1 VTSARIETDVVVVGA
16 GIAGLCAATGLARE
30 GRDVVVLEAR
40 DRVGGRTENVEIGG
54 QPNEIGGQWVAPYQS
69 ELKGLLD
76 ELGIELF
83 HSHRTGEHV
92 YVGPN
97 QAVTRYSGHDA
108 PLSDAAGRSYAAAVE
123 RLDELAAQLD
133 PEAPW
138 EHPEA
143 LELDS
148 ITYEAWLRQ
157 EVDDETARDL
167 LRSFLAGGF
176 MTKPAQSFSLLAG
189 LWVIAGAGSV
199 DNLFEPDLCLAYRVV
214 GGSQLIALRLA
225 EGLGDRV
232 RLGAPV
238 RDCRWTDGRVTV
250 EAGATSV
257 EARAA
262 ILAVPPN
269 LVSGIRFEPTL
280 PPWRY
285 RLEQH
290 LSQGAVIKCLAVYD
304 TPFWRDE
311 GLSGEGFAPYE
322 LVREV
327 YDNTPPSGAPG
338 VLCTFLAGESAEHA
352 GRLSADERRGIVTDG
367 YASFFG
373 EAARDAV
380 DYVERDWSAEEWT
393 RGAYCASFDVGGLSR
408 LGPDLRRPIGPI
420 YWACTDISGVGNMHM
435 EGALRSGR
443 AAAAEVLGA
452 L

>member
-1 VTSARIETDVVVVGA
+1 MAD
-16 GIAGLCAATGLARE
+16 
-30 GRDVVVLEAR
+30 
-40 DRVGGRTENVEIGG
+40 
-54 QPNEIGGQWVAPYQS
+54 
-69 ELKGLLD
+69 
-76 ELGIELF
+76 
-83 HSHRTGEHV
+83 
-92 YVGPN
+92 
-97 QAVTRYSGHDA
+97 DA
-108 PLSDAAGRSYAAAVE
+108 
-123 RLDELAAQLD
+123 
-133 PEAPW
+133 
-138 EHPEA
+138 
-143 LELDS
+143 
-148 ITYEAWLRQ
+148 
-157 EVDDETARDL
+157 ARDL

-225 EGLGDRV
+225 EGLGERV
-232 RLGAPV
+232 RLGSPV
-238 RDCRWTDGRVTV
+238 RDVAWGDGRVTV
-250 EAGATSV
+250 RAGDTEV

-262 ILAVPPN
+262 VLAIPPN

-290 LSQGAVIKCLAVYD
+290 LSQGAVIKALAVYE

-327 YDNTPPSGAPG
+327 YDNTPPSGSPG
-338 VLCTFLAGESAEHA
+338 VLCTFLAGESAEKTGYLPA
-352 GRLSADERRGIVTDG
+352 GERRRIVTEG
-367 YASFFG
+367 YAAFFG
-373 EAARDAV
+373 PAALEAA

-393 RGAYCASFDVGGLSR
+393 RGAYCATFDVGGLSR
-408 LGPDLRRPIGPI
+408 FGPDLRRPIGPI
-420 YWACTDISGVGNMHM
+420 HWACTDISGLGNMHM

-443 AAAAEVLGA
+443 AAAGEVLAA